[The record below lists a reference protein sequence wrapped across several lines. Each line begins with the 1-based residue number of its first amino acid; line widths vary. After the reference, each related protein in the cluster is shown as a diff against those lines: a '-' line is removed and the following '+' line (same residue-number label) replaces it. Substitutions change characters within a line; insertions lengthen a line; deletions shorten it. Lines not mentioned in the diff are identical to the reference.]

1 MRFKTPKRLRALGI
15 VLLEALGLGLIVAD
29 KLGDD
34 SEFRDAV
41 TSFLKK
47 VRSL

>member
-1 MRFKTPKRLRALGI
+1 MRSRTPKRLRALGI

-34 SEFRDAV
+34 VEFRHAI
-41 TSFLKK
+41 TAFLKK